1 MSDTPECAQRP
12 TEAETHA
19 DDEDISPQPQSPP
32 DERAHARAQA
42 AERSDP
48 VADMRAQAAE
58 YLY

>member
-1 MSDTPECAQRP
+1 MSDTPECARS
-12 TEAETHA
+12 TETDTHA

-42 AERSDP
+42 AE
-48 VADMRAQAAE
+48 

>member
-42 AERSDP
+42 AE
-48 VADMRAQAAE
+48 

>member
-1 MSDTPECAQRP
+1 MSDTPECARS
-12 TEAETHA
+12 TETDPHA

-42 AERSDP
+42 AE
-48 VADMRAQAAE
+48 